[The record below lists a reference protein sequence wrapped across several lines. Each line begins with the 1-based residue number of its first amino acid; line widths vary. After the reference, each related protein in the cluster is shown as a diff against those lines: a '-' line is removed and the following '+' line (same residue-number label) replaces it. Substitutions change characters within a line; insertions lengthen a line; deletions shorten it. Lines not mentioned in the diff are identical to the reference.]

1 MGDYSR
7 PTGIPRLQPTNLPGK
22 PPANEVSQRF
32 TTDRAA
38 AVVPRLQGGA
48 KPSPSGDTGPGQ
60 RFLSTRQP
68 AIGHGSMGSGY
79 DSDGDYD

>member
-1 MGDYSR
+1 MGDFSR
-7 PTGIPRLQPTNLPGK
+7 PTGIPRLQPSGIGSK
-22 PPANEVSQRF
+22 PPANEHGQRF

-48 KPSPSGDTGPGQ
+48 KPGGPRGTTEHGQ

-68 AIGHGSMGSGY
+68 QVP
-79 DSDGDYD
+79 